1 MEKKVDRLLAAF
13 YMLLAVGSRIAYFM
27 VNTGSF
33 SDPYGYYAHSVIKQ
47 GSREPMLTSGLAYAY
62 TQNLSKLL
70 GFSGNRLDA
79 VMVYQTVL
87 QVLWILLLFFSM
99 SLLFGKAAGYVS
111 GLLILGSPF
120 LLKTLI
126 TVTPE
131 NYLML
136 RIAVLMFLLG
146 IFVRKTEK
154 SGWHRSSLCELCLM
168 VLGFGTGVVI
178 TWNFL
183 GFVIVLITA
192 YVLAC
197 NKRSLK
203 QGLWEERREADEK
216 HYKKLEKYQL
226 MPVGSQLMILTV
238 GTLIGMYATLMKYT
252 GLTGISVGEQFLWW
266 TAQYQSIQERLQ
278 DVSVVTAAYLGGSLL
293 LGEVLGL
300 VIKSIH
306 SRRQW
311 EALYSDVEVAEDEKI
326 LKDSK
331 KDSKTEETKTEETE
345 TTIIETEKAETVIAE
360 TVQNVVVTEDGRQ
373 VKLLDNPLPVPKRH
387 IKREME
393 FDLNDFSD
401 GKDDFD
407 I

>member
-1 MEKKVDRLLAAF
+1 
-13 YMLLAVGSRIAYFM
+13 
-27 VNTGSF
+27 
-33 SDPYGYYAHSVIKQ
+33 
-47 GSREPMLTSGLAYAY
+47 
-62 TQNLSKLL
+62 
-70 GFSGNRLDA
+70 
-79 VMVYQTVL
+79 
-87 QVLWILLLFFSM
+87 
-99 SLLFGKAAGYVS
+99 
-111 GLLILGSPF
+111 
-120 LLKTLI
+120 
-126 TVTPE
+126 
-131 NYLML
+131 
-136 RIAVLMFLLG
+136 
-146 IFVRKTEK
+146 
-154 SGWHRSSLCELCLM
+154 
-168 VLGFGTGVVI
+168 
-178 TWNFL
+178 
-183 GFVIVLITA
+183 
-192 YVLAC
+192 
-197 NKRSLK
+197 
-203 QGLWEERREADEK
+203 
-216 HYKKLEKYQL
+216 
-226 MPVGSQLMILTV
+226 MILTV

-278 DVSVVTAAYLGGSLL
+278 DVSVVTTAYLGGSLL
-293 LGEVLGL
+293 LGTVLGL

>member
-1 MEKKVDRLLAAF
+1 M
-13 YMLLAVGSRIAYFM
+13 
-27 VNTGSF
+27 
-33 SDPYGYYAHSVIKQ
+33 
-47 GSREPMLTSGLAYAY
+47 
-62 TQNLSKLL
+62 
-70 GFSGNRLDA
+70 
-79 VMVYQTVL
+79 
-87 QVLWILLLFFSM
+87 
-99 SLLFGKAAGYVS
+99 
-111 GLLILGSPF
+111 
-120 LLKTLI
+120 
-126 TVTPE
+126 
-131 NYLML
+131 
-136 RIAVLMFLLG
+136 
-146 IFVRKTEK
+146 
-154 SGWHRSSLCELCLM
+154 
-168 VLGFGTGVVI
+168 
-178 TWNFL
+178 
-183 GFVIVLITA
+183 IVLITA

-293 LGEVLGL
+293 LGAVLGL